1 MLFSLISDFL
11 ITVTWP
17 VWFQSEAGAHSGSR
31 SRDGNS
37 KCHLKIM
44 DIKKI
49 TITDSEY
56 KNLKIVVEGRGV
68 GIQCHLRKNGNN
80 LFSAELWNM
89 KLSGIMKNEIVLRW
103 MKKYREK
110 LIHCARLWPLVP
122 VLVTFSSLP
131 SSLVKFVIIL
141 IFKFDFGFKF
151 YWWLSQACQV
161 LRCFFSYFNLS
172 FLDFGFNLFWWLFL
186 ACQAFLDFFHQH
198 YHHQVSMPTFN

>member
-1 MLFSLISDFL
+1 
-11 ITVTWP
+11 
-17 VWFQSEAGAHSGSR
+17 
-31 SRDGNS
+31 
-37 KCHLKIM
+37 M

-68 GIQCHLRKNGNN
+68 GIQCHLRKNKNN

-141 IFKFDFGFKF
+141 ILNLILDLSSLVKFVIIFILNLILDLSSTGDFLRLAKF
-151 YWWLSQACQV
+151 SGVFFSYFNFSFLDFVFNLFWWLSQACQV
-161 LRCFFSYFNLS
+161 LRCFFYYLKMS
-172 FLDFGFNLFWWLFL
+172 LFEFWI
-186 ACQAFLDFFHQH
+186 
-198 YHHQVSMPTFN
+198 

>member
-1 MLFSLISDFL
+1 MGF
-11 ITVTWP
+11 
-17 VWFQSEAGAHSGSR
+17 
-31 SRDGNS
+31 
-37 KCHLKIM
+37 
-44 DIKKI
+44 
-49 TITDSEY
+49 
-56 KNLKIVVEGRGV
+56 
-68 GIQCHLRKNGNN
+68 QCHLRKNKNN

-151 YWWLSQACQV
+151 SGKVCYYFNFKFDFGFKFFWWLSQACQV
-161 LRCFFSYFNLS
+161 LKCFFLISICPIWLTG
-172 FLDFGFNLFWWLFL
+172 FLYPNR
-186 ACQAFLDFFHQH
+186 
-198 YHHQVSMPTFN
+198 